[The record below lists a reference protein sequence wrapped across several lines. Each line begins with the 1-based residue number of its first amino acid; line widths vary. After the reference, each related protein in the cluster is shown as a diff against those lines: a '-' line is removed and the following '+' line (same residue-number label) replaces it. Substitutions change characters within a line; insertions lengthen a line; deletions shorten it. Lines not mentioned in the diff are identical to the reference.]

1 MIFVWVIF
9 YRALNHIFKN
19 IHNFQN
25 LTPCPTE
32 NIYKYL
38 QNFYIILPLE
48 VIKKL
53 GNYAYFEIV
62 EQSLWMNS
70 YFVYLTLIFKF
81 SLMRAKSVVVNWTFP
96 SPSRG
101 IFIRINFLYANL
113 ENYKSI
119 NQSNKT
125 ELNVTL
131 MRKVSMFFLW
141 KLILL
146 YWVCP

>member
-19 IHNFQN
+19 INNFQN

-62 EQSLWMNS
+62 EQSL
-70 YFVYLTLIFKF
+70 
-81 SLMRAKSVVVNWTFP
+81 
-96 SPSRG
+96 
-101 IFIRINFLYANL
+101 
-113 ENYKSI
+113 
-119 NQSNKT
+119 
-125 ELNVTL
+125 
-131 MRKVSMFFLW
+131 
-141 KLILL
+141 
-146 YWVCP
+146 